1 MYMEIEG
8 VGQNSNAIKLSWE
21 DRKKLG
27 WDLIESKIYVGSET
41 IRQMKGEGLATAEKE
56 SRVSQKLVKV
66 NGFVCV

>member
-8 VGQNSNAIKLSWE
+8 AGQNSNAIKLSWE

-41 IRQMKGEGLATAEKE
+41 IRQM
-56 SRVSQKLVKV
+56 
-66 NGFVCV
+66 